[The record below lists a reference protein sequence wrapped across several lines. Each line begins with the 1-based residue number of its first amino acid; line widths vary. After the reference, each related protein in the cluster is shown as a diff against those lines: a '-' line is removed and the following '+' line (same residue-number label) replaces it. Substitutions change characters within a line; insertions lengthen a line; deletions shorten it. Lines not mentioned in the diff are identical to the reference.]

1 MVEPSVAA
9 IILGAMPHTL
19 ALTALGLGWS
29 VALGIVLGCFS
40 ATHRGSWLDR
50 AIGVVSVSAIAVP
63 SFVVALYSLLV
74 FAVAPRWLPAIG
86 AGEAG
91 DLGDQ
96 LRHLVLPAF
105 AIGLGWV
112 GYIARLV
119 RASMLE
125 VMGENYIR
133 TARAFGL
140 PERRIVYRYA
150 LTVAILPTV
159 ALLGVGIGNLL
170 SGAVFAEIVFARPG
184 IGKLIYDSVLNRNYP
199 VVMGAVLVTTML
211 YVLAT
216 LIADLLA
223 ALSPI
228 PVSAPT
234 SEPPPFAAVAP
245 PEESAFAD
253 ALRRVLRDPLGAW
266 CVAGR
271 PVRAERRAGADD
283 RALRSQCSR
292 RPGALARPV
301 VRPSARYRQPRPRRA
316 RACCTAGASRSAW
329 R

>member
-1 MVEPSVAA
+1 MLIYTTKRIGLALLIVLVAMTMLFSMIYVVPGDPASIALGPRATPEMKAQLIARMGLDQPLPVQLVNFIGGVFGGDLGVDVWSNRSVAA
-9 IILGAMPHTL
+9 IILEALPHTL

-50 AIGVVSVSAIAVP
+50 AIGVLSVSAIAVP

-74 FAVAPRWLPAIG
+74 FAVALRWLPAIG

-184 IGKLIYDSVLNRNYP
+184 IGKLIYNSVLNRNYP

-223 ALSPI
+223 AL
-228 PVSAPT
+228 
-234 SEPPPFAAVAP
+234 
-245 PEESAFAD
+245 
-253 ALRRVLRDPLGAW
+253 LDP
-266 CVAGR
+266 R
-271 PVRAERRAGADD
+271 VRANF
-283 RALRSQCSR
+283 
-292 RPGALARPV
+292 
-301 VRPSARYRQPRPRRA
+301 
-316 RACCTAGASRSAW
+316 
-329 R
+329 

>member
-1 MVEPSVAA
+1 MLIYSAKRVGLALVIVLVAMTMLFSMIYVVPGDPASIALGPRATPEMKAQLIARMGLDQPLPVQLVNFIAGVFRGDLGVDVWSNRSVATIVFEA
-9 IILGAMPHTL
+9 LPHTL

-40 ATHRGSWLDR
+40 ATHRGSWIDR
-50 AIGVVSVSAIAVP
+50 AIGVLSVSAIAVP

-74 FAVAPRWLPAIG
+74 FAVALRWLPAIG

-184 IGKLIYDSVLNRNYP
+184 VGKLIYDSVLNRNYP

-223 ALSPI
+223 AL
-228 PVSAPT
+228 
-234 SEPPPFAAVAP
+234 
-245 PEESAFAD
+245 
-253 ALRRVLRDPLGAW
+253 LDP
-266 CVAGR
+266 R
-271 PVRAERRAGADD
+271 VRANF
-283 RALRSQCSR
+283 
-292 RPGALARPV
+292 
-301 VRPSARYRQPRPRRA
+301 
-316 RACCTAGASRSAW
+316 
-329 R
+329 

>member
-1 MVEPSVAA
+1 MLTYSVKRIGLALIILLLAMTMLFSMIYVVPGDPASIALGPRATPEMKAQLIARMGLDQPLPVQLLNFIGGVVRGDLGVDVWSNRSVAS
-9 IILGAMPHTL
+9 ILLDALPHTL
-19 ALTALGLGWS
+19 ALTAVGLGWS
-29 VALGIVLGCFS
+29 VALGIALGCFS

-50 AIGVVSVSAIAVP
+50 AIGVLSVSAIAVP

-74 FAVAPRWLPAIG
+74 FAVALRWLPAIG
-86 AGEAG
+86 AGEPG

-184 IGKLIYDSVLNRNYP
+184 IGKLIFDSVLNRNYP

-223 ALSPI
+223 AL
-228 PVSAPT
+228 
-234 SEPPPFAAVAP
+234 
-245 PEESAFAD
+245 
-253 ALRRVLRDPLGAW
+253 LDP
-266 CVAGR
+266 R
-271 PVRAERRAGADD
+271 VRANF
-283 RALRSQCSR
+283 
-292 RPGALARPV
+292 
-301 VRPSARYRQPRPRRA
+301 
-316 RACCTAGASRSAW
+316 
-329 R
+329 

>member
-1 MVEPSVAA
+1 MLTYSVKRIGLALVIMLVAMTMLFSMIYVVPGDPASIALGPRATPEMKAQLIARMGLDQPLPVQLANFIGGVARGDLGVDVWSNRSVAA
-9 IILGAMPHTL
+9 IILDALPHTL

-40 ATHRGSWLDR
+40 ATHPGSWLDR
-50 AIGVVSVSAIAVP
+50 AIGVLSVSAIAVP

-74 FAVAPRWLPAIG
+74 FAVALRWLPAIG

-91 DLGDQ
+91 DPGDQ
-96 LRHLVLPAF
+96 LRHLILPAF

-159 ALLGVGIGNLL
+159 ALLVVGIGNLL

-223 ALSPI
+223 AL
-228 PVSAPT
+228 
-234 SEPPPFAAVAP
+234 
-245 PEESAFAD
+245 
-253 ALRRVLRDPLGAW
+253 LDP
-266 CVAGR
+266 R
-271 PVRAERRAGADD
+271 VRANF
-283 RALRSQCSR
+283 
-292 RPGALARPV
+292 
-301 VRPSARYRQPRPRRA
+301 
-316 RACCTAGASRSAW
+316 
-329 R
+329 

>member
-1 MVEPSVAA
+1 MLIYSAKRIGLALVIVLVAMTMLFSMIYVVPGDPASIALGPRATPEMKAQLIARMGLDQPLPVQLANFIGGVLRGDLGVDVWSNRSVAA
-9 IILGAMPHTL
+9 IVFEALPHTL

-40 ATHRGSWLDR
+40 ATHRGGWLDR

-74 FAVAPRWLPAIG
+74 FAVALKWLPAIG

-184 IGKLIYDSVLNRNYP
+184 VGKLIYDSVLNRNYP

-223 ALSPI
+223 AL
-228 PVSAPT
+228 
-234 SEPPPFAAVAP
+234 
-245 PEESAFAD
+245 
-253 ALRRVLRDPLGAW
+253 LDP
-266 CVAGR
+266 R
-271 PVRAERRAGADD
+271 VRANF
-283 RALRSQCSR
+283 
-292 RPGALARPV
+292 
-301 VRPSARYRQPRPRRA
+301 
-316 RACCTAGASRSAW
+316 
-329 R
+329 

>member
-1 MVEPSVAA
+1 MLTYSVKRIGLALVIVLVAMTLLFSMIYVVPGDPASIALGPRATPEMKAQLIVRMGLDQPLPVQLANFIGGVARGDLGVDVWSNRSVAA
-9 IILGAMPHTL
+9 IILDALPHTL

-40 ATHRGSWLDR
+40 ATHPGSWLDR
-50 AIGVVSVSAIAVP
+50 AIGVLSVSAIAVP

-74 FAVAPRWLPAIG
+74 FAVALRWLPAIG

-91 DLGDQ
+91 DPGDQ
-96 LRHLVLPAF
+96 LRHLILPAF

-223 ALSPI
+223 AL
-228 PVSAPT
+228 
-234 SEPPPFAAVAP
+234 
-245 PEESAFAD
+245 
-253 ALRRVLRDPLGAW
+253 LDP
-266 CVAGR
+266 R
-271 PVRAERRAGADD
+271 VRANF
-283 RALRSQCSR
+283 
-292 RPGALARPV
+292 
-301 VRPSARYRQPRPRRA
+301 
-316 RACCTAGASRSAW
+316 
-329 R
+329 